1 MSRRTLFTLIGIVSV
16 VAAAGWLLRAPS
28 DSFVL
33 LPDKPNRADTV
44 VRAAGETPPHGNA
57 GIYYLDVLIRQA
69 TVPEAWL
76 ARFEDDADVINRDA
90 LIPKGVSQTQQHQ
103 ADVLQTTD
111 SKVVASVVAL
121 RALGKKVEVRGQGV
135 AVEEVLASAPSYRA
149 GLRRGMRIVALDG
162 KAIGSLS
169 ALHAALAGRKPGA
182 AITLGVRTPTGDR
195 TIATTLTESRERPGT
210 GAIGIAGGD
219 TIPKVRL
226 PVKIDIR
233 TGALGGPSAGL
244 AFALEI
250 YDSLSKRA
258 FADRGKVAVT
268 GTIDFNGAV
277 GPIGGMRQKAIGARN
292 GGANLLIVPREN
304 YAEAKQT
311 IGGALRIVP
320 VGTFRE
326 ALAVLHPS

>member
-1 MSRRTLFTLIGIVSV
+1 MGRRTLLTLFGILGV
-16 VAAAGWLLRAPS
+16 VVAAGWLLRAPS

-33 LPDKPNRADTV
+33 LPDDPNRADRV
-44 VRAAGETPPHGNA
+44 VHAAGETPAHGTA

-76 ARFEDDADVINRDA
+76 ARFENDADVVERDA
-90 LIPKGVSQTQQHQ
+90 LIPKGVTQTQQHQ

-121 RALGKKVEVRGQGV
+121 RALGKTVEVRGQGV
-135 AVEEVLASAPSYRA
+135 AVEQVLATAPSYRA
-149 GLRRGMRIVALDG
+149 GLRSGMRIVSLDGHAIGTLAGLHDALD
-162 KAIGSLS
+162 
-169 ALHAALAGRKPGA
+169 GRKPGS
-182 AITLGVRTPTGDR
+182 AITLDLRTPTGRR
-195 TIATTLTESRERPGT
+195 TIETTLTESKERPGT
-210 GAIGIAGGD
+210 GAIGIAAAD
-219 TIPKVRL
+219 TLPKVTL

-233 TGALGGPSAGL
+233 TGSLGGPSAGL

-250 YDSLSKRA
+250 YDSLTRRA

-268 GTIDFNGAV
+268 GTIGFDGTV
-277 GPIGGMRQKAIGARN
+277 GPIGGMRQKAIGARD
-292 GGANLLIVPREN
+292 GGADLLIVPREN
-304 YAEAKQT
+304 YAEAKKT

-326 ALAVLHPS
+326 ALRALAES